1 MALICLNS
9 HINNCFRVEAEQAE
23 AEALAKAKAETEA
36 LAKAKAEADAAEA
49 EAAALAAA
57 EEKARFVHL
66 RFILHTVAI
75 NELLC
80 MKNAGAQIAMD
91 FS

>member
-1 MALICLNS
+1 MPYS
-9 HINNCFRVEAEQAE
+9 TKPDRVM
-23 AEALAKAKAETEA
+23 KYVK
-36 LAKAKAEADAAEA
+36 KIIG
-49 EAAALAAA
+49 
-57 EEKARFVHL
+57 EKKEGRTCRRHDFCSAHTRIFL
-66 RFILHTVAI
+66 QSPKIIKSGTRLFTVAI

>member
-9 HINNCFRVEAEQAE
+9 HINTCFRLEAEQAE
-23 AEALAKAKAETEA
+23 AEA

-57 EEKARFVHL
+57 EEKARFVNL
-66 RFILHTVAI
+66 RFILYI
-75 NELLC
+75 GINYRLGFIFKSPKNEL
-80 MKNAGAQIAMD
+80 I
-91 FS
+91 F

>member
-1 MALICLNS
+1 MENS
-9 HINNCFRVEAEQAE
+9 FFWCHEQVNSYINTCFRLEAEQAE

-66 RFILHTVAI
+66 RFILYR
-75 NELLC
+75 NNQGRWNKL
-80 MKNAGAQIAMD
+80 
-91 FS
+91 